1 MRWFVSMMAAGIVL
15 YSATAVAGET
25 TVVKLGPLV
34 ASEVQLTTSPEMDY
48 LPNFSPDG
56 KRLAFTSY
64 ASGEEEIWVMDLDG
78 KNAHALTHHPK
89 GNWSPAW
96 SPDGKT
102 IAFTSARDGVN
113 QLWLMDADG
122 SNPRPLTQAD
132 PLPTTWSRDPSWSRD
147 GKMIIFTSNRTGKDE
162 NWIID
167 LTTQKQW
174 RQATESG
181 GPCGSGNRPPMPPAL
196 AQPPP
201 KPEGCLFG
209 MAEHWHPSFNP
220 DSTRVL
226 FSSNMSGE
234 WGLWL
239 SDLEGKN
246 LVRLVADKRF
256 DNNPAA
262 SWSPDGQ
269 RIIFRTADSN
279 LWIMKSDG
287 SNLSPLTMDG
297 MVDGW
302 RSSWSPDGKKIAYTS
317 LRSGNSDIWVITLIK

>member
-1 MRWFVSMMAAGIVL
+1 MRKFFGILVIGTVFYSAAALAAG
-15 YSATAVAGET
+15 STA
-25 TVVKLGPLV
+25 VKLGPLV
-34 ASEVQLTTSPEMDY
+34 ASEVQLTTSSEMDY
-48 LPNFSPDG
+48 LPSFSPDG

-64 ASGEEEIWVMDLDG
+64 AGGEEEIWVMDLDG
-78 KNAHALTHHPK
+78 KNARSLTHHPK

-122 SNPRPLTQAD
+122 SNPRPLTKAD

-167 LTTQKQW
+167 MTTQKQW
-174 RQATESG
+174 RHS
-181 GPCGSGNRPPMPPAL
+181 L
-196 AQPPP
+196 
-201 KPEGCLFG
+201 G
-209 MAEHWHPSFNP
+209 MAEHWHPSFSP
-220 DSTRVL
+220 DSRRVL

-246 LVRLVADKRF
+246 LIRLVADKRF

-262 SWSPDGQ
+262 SWSPDGK

-279 LWIMKSDG
+279 LWIMNSDG
-287 SNLSPLTMDG
+287 TNMSPLTLDG

-317 LRSGNSDIWVITLIK
+317 LRSGNSDIWVITLK

>member
-1 MRWFVSMMAAGIVL
+1 MRKFVGNFVGMTVTGVVLCSAA
-15 YSATAVAGET
+15 AVAGT
-25 TVVKLGPLV
+25 PAAFKLGPLV
-34 ASEVQLTTSPEMDY
+34 ASEVRLTTSPEMDY
-48 LPNFSPDG
+48 LPSFSPDG

-78 KNAHALTHHPK
+78 KNARSLTHDPK
-89 GNWSPAW
+89 GDWSPAW
-96 SPDGKT
+96 SPDGRT
-102 IAFTSARDGVN
+102 IAFTSSRDGVN

-122 SNPRPLTQAD
+122 SHQRPLTKAD
-132 PLPTTWSRDPSWSRD
+132 PLPTTWSRDPSWSRN

-167 LTTQKQW
+167 LTTLKQW
-174 RQATESG
+174 RHSV
-181 GPCGSGNRPPMPPAL
+181 
-196 AQPPP
+196 
-201 KPEGCLFG
+201 G

-226 FSSNMSGE
+226 FSSNLSGE

-262 SWSPDGQ
+262 SWSPDGR

-279 LWIMKSDG
+279 LWIMDSDG
-287 SNLSPLTMDG
+287 SNRSPLTLDG

-302 RSSWSPDGKKIAYTS
+302 RSSWSPDGKRIAYTS
-317 LRSGNSDIWVITLIK
+317 LRSGNSDIWVITLK

>member
-1 MRWFVSMMAAGIVL
+1 MRKFLVIMVIGAVF
-15 YSATAVAGET
+15 YSASAVAGGPT
-25 TVVKLGPLV
+25 AVKLGPSV
-34 ASEVQLTTSPEMDY
+34 ASEDQLTTSPEMDY
-48 LPNFSPDG
+48 LPSFSPDG

-78 KNAHALTHHPK
+78 RNAHALTHHPK
-89 GNWSPAW
+89 GDWSPAW

-113 QLWLMDADG
+113 QLWLMNADG
-122 SNPRPLTQAD
+122 SNPRPLTKAD

-174 RQATESG
+174 RHS
-181 GPCGSGNRPPMPPAL
+181 L
-196 AQPPP
+196 
-201 KPEGCLFG
+201 G
-209 MAEHWHPSFNP
+209 MAEHWHPSFSP
-220 DSTRVL
+220 DGTRVL

-262 SWSPDGQ
+262 SWSPDGK

-279 LWIMKSDG
+279 LWIMNSDG
-287 SNLSPLTMDG
+287 TNRFPLTLDG

-317 LRSGNSDIWVITLIK
+317 LRSGNSDIWVITLKE